1 MKTCGKVIVSTIIN
15 YKCGLDYLIITL
27 LFAKFLIVQNCFTYG
42 LCICS
47 ADKFVFLFIGLC
59 YMGCRLRKAK

>member
-1 MKTCGKVIVSTIIN
+1 MKTCGRVMVSTIIN
-15 YKCGLDYLIITL
+15 YKGGLVYLILL
-27 LFAKFLIVQNCFTYG
+27 LFAKLLIVQNGFTYG

-59 YMGCRLRKAK
+59 DMGCRLRKAK